1 MIRSFGLVLA
11 MAVALSGCAGF
22 VRDRI
27 YKPDPITAAP
37 AWAGEAPREVSART
51 ADGLTLRG
59 WYWGPAAGQQ
69 DILVFFHGNGGNRD
83 VAARVA
89 EPLRRSGRG
98 LLVASY
104 RGYGGNPGR
113 PSERGLLADGKAFLD
128 LARQLQP
135 GGRTYLFGWSMGG
148 AVALD
153 LARREPVDGVVTL
166 GAFSRLAD
174 VAPGYARPFLPD
186 RFDNLAAIRQVRAPV
201 YPVPRNARCDC
212 ALCAR
217 RAPQGRVGRR
227 ATVVTLNGAGH
238 HLDLSTI
245 EQHVWRAFGGTR
257 RARGALSGSR
267 RPRQA
272 IGRPGTMAAD
282 TSMMPATSRPTAFE
296 ELVSG
301 FDGGIDIVLASGP
314 DQAIG
319 MTGRWRRKRAACWRR
334 GR

>member
-83 VAARVA
+83 IAARVA

-201 YPVPRNARCDC
+201 YLFHGTHDAIVPYAHAARLK
-212 ALCAR
+212 AAS
-217 RAPQGRVGRR
+217 GGR

-238 HLDLSTI
+238 HLEISTI
-245 EQHVWRAFGGTR
+245 EQHVWRALEGPGGPE
-257 RARGALSGSR
+257 AR
-267 RPRQA
+267 
-272 IGRPGTMAAD
+272 
-282 TSMMPATSRPTAFE
+282 
-296 ELVSG
+296 
-301 FDGGIDIVLASGP
+301 
-314 DQAIG
+314 
-319 MTGRWRRKRAACWRR
+319 
-334 GR
+334 